1 MCKNK
6 TWQHKR
12 GMNKCKKIMYVA
24 KYVHG
29 NMAGTGP
36 VCFFVDEEEP
46 QALEGWREDSR
57 ASTEPSRSLMLD
69 NYGEG
74 PYFGHRAF
82 FCFKAAPT
90 TTFTFKRLG

>member
-1 MCKNK
+1 MVGKMCKNK

-12 GMNKCKKIMYVA
+12 GMNKCKEIMYVA

-29 NMAGTGP
+29 NMARARP

-57 ASTEPSRSLMLD
+57 ASTVPSRSLMLY
-69 NYGEG
+69 NHGERR
-74 PYFGHRAF
+74 PL
-82 FCFKAAPT
+82 
-90 TTFTFKRLG
+90 LGTKCGYYHFHII

>member
-12 GMNKCKKIMYVA
+12 GMNKYKKIMYVA

-46 QALEGWREDSR
+46 VALEGGGTTELETNPRENF
-57 ASTEPSRSLMLD
+57 TITQ
-69 NYGEG
+69 
-74 PYFGHRAF
+74 
-82 FCFKAAPT
+82 KAP
-90 TTFTFKRLG
+90 RNPI